1 MSLLSQVTTGRVARP
16 GLVLVYGPDGV
27 GKTSLAAGA
36 PSPLFLGAESG
47 TNHLDVA
54 RLGIHSLKQFSD
66 TLSEL
71 ATSTHAYKTLVLDT
85 ADWLDASVQQ
95 HVIATHGKADY
106 KSIEDFGFGKGRVHV
121 YETWR
126 TLLGSFNACR
136 DSGMEIII
144 LAHSMVKKFEDPS
157 TPQGYERYQLKLQS
171 GAGSD
176 VAALLREYVDSVLF
190 MNYEVFTASG
200 DKKRAFGDGSAV
212 LHTQRMPS
220 FDAKNRFGLPAQIA
234 LPRCTDVKL
243 APAAM
248 WGAYQT
254 ALAKAMA
261 TPSTDTTELEAEVAR
276 LLEQVTDAKLRSAA
290 APQVAKAKGNA
301 AELNRLKS
309 KLTPLVSKG
318 KEKASVPVGSDVRG
332 VE

>member
-1 MSLLSQVTTGRVARP
+1 MSLLSKVTTGRVARP
-16 GLVLVYGPDGV
+16 GLILVYGPDGV

-47 TNHLDVA
+47 TNHLDVS
-54 RLGIHSLKQFSD
+54 RLAITDLKQSTD
-66 TLSEL
+66 ALTEL
-71 ATSTHAYKTLVLDT
+71 AAGGHAYKTLVLDT
-85 ADWLDASVQQ
+85 ADWLDSSVQK
-95 HVIATHGKADY
+95 HVIATHGKADF

-136 DSGMEIII
+136 DAGLEIII

-190 MNYEVFTASG
+190 MNYEVATTSD

-220 FDAKNRFGLPAQIA
+220 FDAKNRFGLPATIS
-234 LPRCTDVKL
+234 LPRCSDVKL
-243 APAAM
+243 APTAM
-248 WGAYQT
+248 WGAYQA
-254 ALAKAMA
+254 ALTKAMA
-261 TPSTDTTELEAEVAR
+261 TPVTDTTELEAEVMA
-276 LLEQVTDAKLRSAA
+276 LVGQVTDPSLREKAQAA
-290 APQVAKAKGNA
+290 ADKAKGSV
-301 AELNRLKS
+301 AELAKVRA
-309 KLTPLVSKG
+309 KLLPLVSKG
-318 KEKASVPVGSDVRG
+318 KEK
-332 VE
+332 